1 MQQNKDQA
9 QHLSEQKSKPNFLFV
24 HGAWQGAWVWDE
36 VIQQLTTQG
45 IFARAFDLPG
55 SGTDQTPI
63 SNVTLDTYVQAIISQ
78 AKSMPLGPLILVG
91 HSMGGAAI
99 TAAASAAPNLFH
111 QLVYLCAF
119 LPRTGE
125 SVAALAKEGHTLSGG
140 GPIVE
145 LVDAGLA
152 SRLLPDSIA
161 STFFNDCSPQT
172 MEQILAQFRPQPIA
186 PVITPVN
193 WSEGFTT
200 LPKTYIHCTRDNA
213 VSSELQLL
221 MASRA
226 NIDDIQTLDSGH
238 EPFITQPDNVVN
250 ILLKFAA
257 IHSRHQSAPK
267 FTRPFIT
274 KT

>member
-9 QHLSEQKSKPNFLFV
+9 QHLSKQKSKPNFLFV

-36 VIQQLTTQG
+36 VIQKLTTQG

-111 QLVYLCAF
+111 QLVYVCAF
-119 LPRTGE
+119 LPRSSE
-125 SVAALAKEGHTLSGG
+125 SVAALAKEGHALSGS
-140 GPIVE
+140 GPKVE

-161 STFFNDCSPQT
+161 STFFNDCSPQII
-172 MEQILAQFRPQPIA
+172 QHFLPKFRPQPI
-186 PVITPVN
+186 TPVVTPVTL
-193 WSEGFTT
+193 SEGFII

-238 EPFITQPDNVVN
+238 EPFISQPENLVR
-250 ILLKFAA
+250 ILLQASNF
-257 IHSRHQSAPK
+257 S
-267 FTRPFIT
+267 
-274 KT
+274 